1 MLAARLLSSVEILCN
16 CSGKRVCVQI
26 RGTGMEEDIYI
37 GKGRELFSWGNFK
50 NLFFIWAIHSR
61 TAKRAD
67 ICFALVRVENV
78 TVRDRRGVH
87 SIPSLSPLREFWNVA
102 TWEFGHAFLSPVQR
116 IPLPVPLC
124 AVTTSDRRCWL
135 LFFFFS
141 SARRSSETWKM
152 NNFFLATFREICCC
166 NYCVTRYVRIKQFG
180 YLRNCWYF

>member
-87 SIPSLSPLREFWNVA
+87 SIPPPPARILERRHVGIWTRVSVPRPTNPPSCTPVYCNHLWSSLLAS
-102 TWEFGHAFLSPVQR
+102 
-116 IPLPVPLC
+116 
-124 AVTTSDRRCWL
+124 
-135 LFFFFS
+135 FFFFS
-141 SARRSSETWKM
+141 SARRSSETWKTS
-152 NNFFLATFREICCC
+152 NFFLATSREICCC